1 MIHTDFCSGRL
12 NALGLPDLLFS
23 HSETR
28 AMIIRTLRKLWS
40 FRNLFFSFGH
50 CGIWSFRKY
59 ERWKYNTGSKKTWTW
74 TEPFLEGEPFLVF
87 GVVHR
92 FGSNLQ
98 TSWTS
103 SNLFE
108 PVWIFLNLYYNMK
121 KIFLAKHAPLSPMTA
136 PLQPTSNYHTLPHYF
151 YERLM
156 LAAWCFMLHVSC
168 LMLDAWCTLYGS
180 WLMAHGWGGGGN
192 GGAQNLMVSRA
203 QTDAR
208 KNRALKTRNTKKS
221 QTSSVLNF
229 GWRHEPP
236 TCHQE
241 HTKHQA
247 SSITQQASSMKHK
260 AWSMKHQAS
269 KT

>member
-1 MIHTDFCSGRL
+1 MDWRV
-12 NALGLPDLLFS
+12 
-23 HSETR
+23 E
-28 AMIIRTLRKLWS
+28 
-40 FRNLFFSFGH
+40 
-50 CGIWSFRKY
+50 
-59 ERWKYNTGSKKTWTW
+59 KTWTW
-74 TEPFLEGEPFLVF
+74 TEPFREGEPYLVF

-108 PVWIFLNLYYNMK
+108 LVWIFLNLYYNMK

-180 WLMAHGWGGGGN
+180 WLMAHGWGGGEM
-192 GGAQNLMVSRA
+192 AAPRILWFRA
-203 QTDAR
+203 RRPMLEKQGSEN
-208 KNRALKTRNTKKS
+208 KNYYTKKS

-241 HTKHQA
+241 HTPSIKHQA
-247 SSITQQASSMKHK
+247 SRSKRQ
-260 AWSMKHQAS
+260 AWSIKHEAWS
-269 KT
+269 IKLPKHNRSLLKNGIECKATELLIKVNIESVA